1 MATVRGRLAHALNVF
16 LNNNDEPSST
26 PLPRT
31 SFSGS
36 GGYSSRPDRPRLRVS
51 NERSIIAS
59 IYNRI
64 AIDFATI
71 DIRHVRLD
79 EQKRYKEEIDS
90 GLNNIFNLEANLDQA
105 ARHFKMDIIMSLFDA
120 GEIALV
126 PIEYTEQ
133 LSGSG
138 TYSDIQTMRV
148 GRIVQY
154 FPQHVRVSVYNEMT
168 GRREEV
174 TLHKRRVAIVENP
187 LHAVM
192 NEPNSTLQRL
202 LRKLSLLDL
211 VDEQTSSGKLDMII
225 QLPYTI
231 RGDQKRRQA
240 EQRRAD
246 VEDQLK
252 NNQLGIAYTGGDEK
266 ITQLNR
272 PIENNL
278 LKQIESL
285 LLRLY
290 AELGMTAEVMNGTA
304 DEGTM
309 LNYYNRTIEPLLGAV
324 QEACIRSFLTKTARS
339 QGQWLLYF
347 RDPFKLVPMAQLAEL
362 ADKFTRN
369 EIVSSNEFRGF
380 IGMKPSDDPKAD
392 QLRNSNMPQ
401 DKLGLPDPNADPNV
415 VPGEVL
421 ATETEPSDP
430 GVDLINSAFD
440 EVDGVLDKI
449 FEDLG
454 VPASEDEDVM
464 NSALLEIGQ
473 EADEMFKRLG
483 A

>member
-1 MATVRGRLAHALNVF
+1 MATIRGRLVHAMNVF
-16 LNNNDEPSST
+16 LSTNDEIVT
-26 PLPRT
+26 NAPLPRT

-64 AIDFATI
+64 AIDFASI
-71 DIRHVRLD
+71 DIRHVTLD
-79 EQKRYKEEIDS
+79 GANRYMDDRDS
-90 GLNNIFNLEANLDQA
+90 GLNTIFNIEANVDQA
-105 ARHFKMDIIMSLFDA
+105 ARHFKMDIILSLFDA

-126 PIEYTEQ
+126 PIEFTE
-133 LSGSG
+133 LLSG
-138 TYSDIQTMRV
+138 TYNDIQTMRV

-154 FPQHVRVSVYNEMT
+154 FPQHVRVSVYNELT

-174 TLHKRRVAIVENP
+174 TLSKRRVAIIENP
-187 LHAVM
+187 LYLVM

-202 LRKLSLLDL
+202 LRKLALLDL

-240 EQRRAD
+240 EQRRED
-246 VEDQLK
+246 VENQLK

-285 LLRLY
+285 LVRLY
-290 AELGMTAEVMNGTA
+290 SELGMTAEVMNGTA
-304 DEGTM
+304 DEATM
-309 LNYYNRTIEPLLGAV
+309 LNYFNRTIEPLHGAV
-324 QEACIRSFLTKTARS
+324 QEALIRTFLTKTARA
-339 QGQWLLYF
+339 QKQWFMYF
-347 RDPFKLVPMAQLAEL
+347 RDPFKLVPMADLAEL

-380 IGMKPSDDPKAD
+380 IGMKPSSDPKAD

-401 DKLGLPDPNADPNV
+401 SELGISDPQV
-415 VPGEVL
+415 VQGEVVES
-421 ATETEPSDP
+421 APVEEEDGTAI
-430 GVDLINSAFD
+430 VNQAFD
-440 EVDGVLDKI
+440 EVDAELDKI
-449 FEDLG
+449 FAG
-454 VPASEDEDVM
+454 
-464 NSALLEIGQ
+464 LEVT
-473 EADEMFKRLG
+473 E
-483 A
+483 

>member
-1 MATVRGRLAHALNVF
+1 MHALNVF
-16 LNNNDEPSST
+16 LNSNTNSDSP
-26 PLPRT
+26 PLPRN

-36 GGYSSRPDRPRLRVS
+36 GGYSSRPDRPRLRVT

-79 EQKRYKEEIDS
+79 DQKRYKEDIES
-90 GLNNIFNLEANLDQA
+90 GLNNIFNLEANLDQTS
-105 ARHFKMDIIMSLFDA
+105 RHFKMDIIMSLFDA

-126 PIEYTEQ
+126 PVEYSE
-133 LSGSG
+133 LLSG

-154 FPQHVRVSVYNEMT
+154 FPQHVRVSVYNENT

-174 TLHKRRVAIVENP
+174 TLHKRRVAIIENP

-202 LRKLSLLDL
+202 LRKLSLLDI

-240 EQRRAD
+240 EQRRSD

-278 LKQIESL
+278 LKQIEGL
-285 LLRLY
+285 LDRLY
-290 AELGMTAEVMNGTA
+290 SELGVTAEVMNGTA
-304 DEGTM
+304 DEATM
-309 LNYYNRTIEPLLGAV
+309 LNYHNRTIEPLWGAV
-324 QEACIRSFLTKTARS
+324 QESCIRVFLTKTSRS
-339 QGQWLLYF
+339 QGQWMLYF
-347 RDPFKLVPMAQLAEL
+347 RDPFKLVPMADLAEL

-380 IGMKPSDDPKAD
+380 IGLKPSGDPKAD

-401 DKLGLPDPNADPNV
+401 SELGIDPPETSPESPEATGDTN
-415 VPGEVL
+415 L
-421 ATETEPSDP
+421 AQSESDP
-430 GVDLINSAFD
+430 GVDMINSAFD
-440 EVDGVLDKI
+440 EVDGVLDEI

-454 VPASEDEDVM
+454 VPASEDADVL
-464 NSALLEIGQ
+464 NSALIEMGD
-473 EADEMFKRLG
+473 EAEAMFKRLG

>member
-1 MATVRGRLAHALNVF
+1 MATIRGRLAHALNVF
-16 LNNNDEPSST
+16 LNNNDPVGSV
-26 PLPRT
+26 PIPRN
-31 SFSGS
+31 SFTG
-36 GGYSSRPDRPRLRVS
+36 GGYSTRPDRPRLRVS

-64 AIDFATI
+64 AIDFASI
-71 DIRHVRLD
+71 DMRHVRLD
-79 EQKRYKEEIDS
+79 DQKRYMDEVDS
-90 GLNNIFNLEANLDQA
+90 GLNNIFNVEANIDQA
-105 ARHFKMDIIMSLFDA
+105 ARHFKMDIILSMFDA

-126 PIEYTEQ
+126 PIEYSE
-133 LSGSG
+133 LLSG

-148 GRIVQY
+148 GKIVQY
-154 FPQHVRVSVYNEMT
+154 FPQHVRVSVYNDQT

-174 TLHKRRVAIVENP
+174 TLPKRRVAIIENP
-187 LHAVM
+187 LYLVM

-202 LRKLSLLDL
+202 LRKLALLDL

-231 RGDQKRRQA
+231 RSDQKRRQA

-278 LKQIESL
+278 LKQIEGL

-290 AELGMTAEVMNGTA
+290 GELGTTAEVMNGTA
-304 DEGTM
+304 DEATM
-309 LNYYNRTIEPLLGAV
+309 LNYFNRTIEPLHGAV
-324 QEACIRSFLTKTARS
+324 QEALIRTFLTKTARS
-339 QGQWLLYF
+339 QGQSFMYF
-347 RDPFKLVPMAQLAEL
+347 RDPFKLVPMSDLAEL

-380 IGMKPSDDPKAD
+380 IGMKPSSDPKAD

-401 DKLGLPDPNADPNV
+401 SELGIEAPV
-415 VPGEVL
+415 VQGEVV
-421 ATETEPSDP
+421 EPEEDVD
-430 GVDLINSAFD
+430 GVDVVNEAFD
-440 EVDGVLDKI
+440 EVDKELDQI
-449 FEDLG
+449 FANLG
-454 VPASEDEDVM
+454 VEE
-464 NSALLEIGQ
+464 
-473 EADEMFKRLG
+473 
-483 A
+483 